1 MNSLRATRHSDGA
14 EGQWW
19 GRTLH
24 STMTASNSL
33 ALGPG
38 RQLLG
43 FPNGYR
49 LQGLNTFTTGGR
61 VVLGLLVSLP
71 QLFFAPN

>member
-1 MNSLRATRHSDGA
+1 
-14 EGQWW
+14 
-19 GRTLH
+19 
-24 STMTASNSL
+24 MTAPNSL

-38 RQLLG
+38 QQLLG